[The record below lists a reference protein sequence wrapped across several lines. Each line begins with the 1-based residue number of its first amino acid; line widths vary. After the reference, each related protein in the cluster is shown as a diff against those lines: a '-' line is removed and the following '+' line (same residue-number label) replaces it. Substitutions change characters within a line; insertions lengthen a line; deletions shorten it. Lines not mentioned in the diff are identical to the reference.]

1 MCAASVTELI
11 RCPACGKTN
20 RVERSQQG
28 PGREPVCGQCRSPLL
43 PVSGPLIVTDASFSS
58 AIAES
63 PLPVLLDLWAP
74 WCGPCR
80 MLAPV
85 IEQLAG
91 ELAGRVRVAKLNIDE
106 NPITSSQ
113 YGVRSIPL
121 LLVLQNGREVTRLV
135 GVQPKEFILRAL
147 QSVL

>member
-1 MCAASVTELI
+1 
-11 RCPACGKTN
+11 
-20 RVERSQQG
+20 
-28 PGREPVCGQCRSPLL
+28 
-43 PVSGPLIVTDASFSS
+43 
-58 AIAES
+58 
-63 PLPVLLDLWAP
+63 
-74 WCGPCR
+74 